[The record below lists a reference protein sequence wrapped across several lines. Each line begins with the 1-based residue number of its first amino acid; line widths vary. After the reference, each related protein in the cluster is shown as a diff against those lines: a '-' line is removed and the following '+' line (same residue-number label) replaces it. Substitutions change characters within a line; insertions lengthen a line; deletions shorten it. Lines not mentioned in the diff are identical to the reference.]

1 MKNKFTRNVVMFMF
15 CIMTIFMVCSFTGCK
30 DPVIPESS
38 TEDTKDEVIAELK
51 PIGFKISLPNK
62 QSRAY
67 YSQDDASSYVVEL
80 SFDGSVISTQNGTPG
95 QTLTFTVE
103 REGTYTINVEAYNTE
118 NTLIAEGSASKSI
131 TFADGYVSVVVALRP
146 KKIETTDPS
155 NPSVTNKVDIGVDIQ
170 WVQPESKVLTL
181 KTTGNSFFRRWNGNA
196 SLGNTVV
203 LEFTSGMTLHEI
215 FRTNDVY
222 FYLDSYEKNGK
233 EYEFC
238 SYYIDSNGNEYYQ
251 HSMLTEDITLFPE
264 FRVVPKVTFN
274 LNGGTL
280 SEDSSD
286 KVYFTNW
293 VDKYHPYQPTKD
305 GLTFVGWT
313 LTPDGEDFV
322 TNIEEDITV
331 YAKYIEVQSC
341 TLTVTTNEHSYFDSY
356 SEGNLGTSIT
366 LEFTSGMTLR
376 EIFED
381 NNIKFWL
388 EDYYLNDRLYEHSG
402 YQDVNQNE
410 YSSGSMI
417 LGDLELTAVFIRT
430 SLITWNLNGG
440 NINGDTS
447 DRFTYCDW
455 LYDIPVK
462 DGYVIE
468 GWTLNPDGDD
478 YLFSSDGEFLGDE
491 DLEEEFEEKLENGED
506 FTLYASW
513 KEAETC
519 TLTLQAP
526 ENVCFTSISTG
537 ESLGSYLTLE
547 FVQGTTLGDI
557 FISNDV
563 RFEVDSFFD
572 ADDNL
577 YNFEGDYEYYDKIND
592 YFIDYYENTVVI
604 NSLEL
609 TPNFSEPLPQVT
621 FNLNGGNVDGDTSD
635 VIANTDYFSINYNPV
650 VQPTKEGYVLIG
662 WTLTPDGDD
671 IVDSA
676 KSKMTV
682 YAKWADVLQLFE
694 SGDIIGDFA
703 ADGML
708 LTYEGEGIY
717 TAEFVYSED
726 MNAWGS
732 EPGFIKFKLRPTAG
746 DWSTSYGM
754 LTPPILNGDEVQI
767 SLSSGADIVVAGF
780 EVGVTYKFTV
790 RCTEKGDV
798 FVSVSTVE

>member
-15 CIMTIFMVCSFTGCK
+15 CIMTIFMVCSFAGCK
-30 DPVIPESS
+30 EPVIPESS

-118 NTLIAEGSASKSI
+118 KTLIAEGSASKSI

-170 WVQPESKVLTL
+170 WVLPEEKILTL
-181 KTTGNSFFRRWNGNA
+181 ENKGNSNFRRRDSGT

-203 LEFTSGMTLHEI
+203 LEFTSGMTLREI
-215 FRTNDVY
+215 FEVNDVS
-222 FYLDSYEKNGK
+222 FWLDSYEKNGK
-233 EYEFC
+233 NYEFC
-238 SYYIDSNGNEYYQ
+238 SYYIDSNGNEYYE

-274 LNGGTL
+274 LNGGNIYG
-280 SEDSSD
+280 DVSD

-293 VDKYHPYQPTKD
+293 VDKYYPYQPTKD
-305 GLTFVGWT
+305 GFSFVGWT

-341 TLTVTTNEHSYFDSY
+341 TLTVTTNENSYFYSY

-366 LEFTSGMTLR
+366 LEFTSGMTLS
-376 EIFED
+376 EIFE
-381 NNIKFWL
+381 NNRIGRSP
-388 EDYYLNDRLYEHSG
+388 EPYTYEVDGESYSFDC

-410 YSSGSMI
+410 YNYNSV
-417 LGDLELTAVFIRT
+417 LLEDLELIAVYVREPK
-430 SLITWNLNGG
+430 ITWNLNGG
-440 NINGDTS
+440 TVNGDTS
-447 DRFTYCDW
+447 DVVTNFLDEESPV
-455 LYDIPVK
+455 PVK
-462 DGYVIE
+462 ENFVIY
-468 GWTLNPDGDD
+468 GWTQTPDAED
-478 YLFSSDGEFLGDE
+478 YVVTSDGFIDWEFLERKYDLSE
-491 DLEEEFEEKLENGED
+491 DL
-506 FTLYASW
+506 TLYASW
-513 KEAETC
+513 KEAEIC
-519 TLTLQAP
+519 ILTLQAP

-547 FVQGTTLGDI
+547 FTNGITLGEI
-557 FISNDV
+557 FIANDV

-577 YNFEGDYEYYDKIND
+577 YNFEWDYEYYDKIND

-609 TPNFSEPLPQVT
+609 TPNFSGPLPQVT

-650 VQPTKEGYVLIG
+650 VQPTKEGYILIG

-682 YAKWADVLQLFE
+682 YAKWADPLQPFE

-732 EPGFIKFKLRPTAG
+732 VLGVVAFKLRPTAG
-746 DWSTSYGM
+746 DWSSSYGM
-754 LTPPILNGDEVQI
+754 LTPPILNGDEGQI
-767 SLSSGADIVVAGF
+767 SLSSSYNIVVGGF
-780 EVGVTYKFTV
+780 EVGLTYKFTV
-790 RCTEKGDV
+790 RCTETGDV

>member
-15 CIMTIFMVCSFTGCK
+15 CIMTIFTVCSFTGCK
-30 DPVIPESS
+30 EPVIPESS

-80 SFDGSVISTQNGTPG
+80 SFDGSVISTQNGIPG

-103 REGTYTINVEAYNTE
+103 KEGTYTINVEAYNTE
-118 NTLIAEGSASKSI
+118 KTLIAEGSASKSI
-131 TFADGYVSVVVALRP
+131 TFADGYVSVVVTLRP

-170 WVQPESKVLTL
+170 WVLPEEKILTL
-181 KTTGNSFFRRWNGNA
+181 ENKGNSNFRRWNSST

-203 LEFTSGMTLHEI
+203 LEFTSGMTLREI
-215 FRTNDVY
+215 FKVNDVS
-222 FYLDSYEKNGK
+222 FWLDSYEKNGK

-238 SYYIDSNGNEYYQ
+238 SYYIDSNGNEYYEY
-251 HSMLTEDITLFPE
+251 SMLTEDITLFPE

-305 GLTFVGWT
+305 GFTFVGWT

-331 YAKYIEVQSC
+331 YAKYIEVQIC
-341 TLTVTTNEHSYFDSY
+341 TLTVTTNENSYFWNY
-356 SEGNLGTSIT
+356 STGENLGTSII

-376 EIFED
+376 EIFE
-381 NNIKFWL
+381 NNRI
-388 EDYYLNDRLYEHSG
+388 EYYLGDYSYDGESYSFDC

-410 YSSGSMI
+410 YDYNSV
-417 LGDLELTAVFIRT
+417 LLKDLELTAKYIRVPNV
-430 SLITWNLNGG
+430 IFNLNGG

-447 DRFTYCDW
+447 DVVMSMYRDDF
-455 LYDIPVK
+455 PFPQK
-462 DGYVIE
+462 EGYVIYA
-468 GWTLNPDGDD
+468 WTLTLDGDD
-478 YLFSSDGEFLGDE
+478 YLISPDGSECFDYELLEWVNDSVFEKGE
-491 DLEEEFEEKLENGED
+491 DL
-506 FTLYASW
+506 TLYASW

-519 TLTLQAP
+519 TLTLTTP
-526 ENVCFTSISTG
+526 SYFTSISTG
-537 ESLGSYLTLE
+537 ESLGSSLTLE
-547 FVQGTTLGDI
+547 FVQGSTLGEI

-577 YNFEGDYEYYDKIND
+577 YEWNWRYH
-592 YFIDYYENTVVI
+592 YYETEDEEILFDYDTVVI
-604 NSLEL
+604 ESIEL
-609 TPNFSEPLPQVT
+609 TPSFHKLPQVT

-650 VQPTKEGYVLIG
+650 VQPTKEGYILIG

-682 YAKWADVLQLFE
+682 YAKWADPLQPFE

-726 MNAWGS
+726 MNVWGS
-732 EPGFIKFKLRPTAG
+732 VLGVVAFKLRPTAG

-754 LTPPILNGDEVQI
+754 LTPPILNGDEGQI
-767 SLSSGADIVVAGF
+767 SLSSSANIVVGGF
-780 EVGVTYKFTV
+780 EVGLTYKFTV
-790 RCTEKGDV
+790 RCTETGDV

>member
-30 DPVIPESS
+30 EPVIPESS

-103 REGTYTINVEAYNTE
+103 KEGTYTINVEAYNTE
-118 NTLIAEGSASKSI
+118 KTLIAEGSASKSI
-131 TFADGYVSVVVALRP
+131 TFADGYVSLVISLKP
-146 KKIETTDPS
+146 KAKDPS

-181 KTTGNSFFRRWNGNA
+181 KTTGNSFFRRWDSGT

-203 LEFTSGMTLHEI
+203 LEFTSGMTLREI
-215 FRTNDVY
+215 FKVNDVS
-222 FYLDSYEKNGK
+222 FWLDSYEKNGK

-238 SYYIDSNGNEYYQ
+238 SYYIDSNGNEYYEY
-251 HSMLTEDITLFPE
+251 SMLTEDITLFPE

-305 GLTFVGWT
+305 GFTFVGWT

-331 YAKYIEVQSC
+331 YAKYIEVQIC
-341 TLTVTTNEHSYFDSY
+341 TLTVTTNENSYFWNY
-356 SEGNLGTSIT
+356 STGENLGTSII

-376 EIFED
+376 EIFE
-381 NNIKFWL
+381 NNRI
-388 EDYYLNDRLYEHSG
+388 EYYLGDYSYDGESYSFDC

-410 YSSGSMI
+410 YDYNSV
-417 LGDLELTAVFIRT
+417 LLEDLELIAVYVREPK
-430 SLITWNLNGG
+430 ITWNLNGG
-440 NINGDTS
+440 TVNGDTS
-447 DRFTYCDW
+447 DVVTNFLDEESPV
-455 LYDIPVK
+455 PVK
-462 DGYVIE
+462 ENFVIY
-468 GWTLNPDGDD
+468 GWTQTPDAED
-478 YLFSSDGEFLGDE
+478 YVVTSDGFIDWEFLERKYDLSE
-491 DLEEEFEEKLENGED
+491 DL
-506 FTLYASW
+506 TLYASW

-547 FVQGTTLGDI
+547 FTNGITLGEI
-557 FISNDV
+557 FIANDV

-577 YNFEGDYEYYDKIND
+577 YEWNHYYEYYDKIND
-592 YFIDYYENTVVI
+592 YFIYYYENTVVI

-609 TPNFSEPLPQVT
+609 TPNFSEPLPQIT

-650 VQPTKEGYVLIG
+650 VQPTKEGYILVG

-682 YAKWADVLQLFE
+682 YAKWADPLQPFE

-726 MNAWGS
+726 MNVWGS
-732 EPGFIKFKLRPTAG
+732 VLGVVAFKLRPTAG

-754 LTPPILNGDEVQI
+754 LTPPILNGDEGQI
-767 SLSSGADIVVAGF
+767 SLSSSTNIVVGGF
-780 EVGVTYKFTV
+780 EVGLTYKFTV

>member
-30 DPVIPESS
+30 EPVIPESS

-103 REGTYTINVEAYNTE
+103 KEGTYTINVEAYNTE
-118 NTLIAEGSASKSI
+118 KTLIAEGSASKSI
-131 TFADGYVSVVVALRP
+131 TFADGYVSVVVTLRP

-170 WVQPESKVLTL
+170 WVLPEEKILTL
-181 KTTGNSFFRRWNGNA
+181 ENKGNSNFRRWNSST

-203 LEFTSGMTLHEI
+203 LEFTSGMTLYDI
-215 FRTNDVY
+215 FRANDVS
-222 FYLDSYEKNGK
+222 FFLDSYEKNGK
-233 EYEFC
+233 KYEFC
-238 SYYIDSNGNEYYQ
+238 YYIDSNGNEYYNN
-251 HSMLTEDITLFPE
+251 SMLTEDITLFPE

-274 LNGGTL
+274 LNGGIIDG
-280 SEDSSD
+280 DSSD
-286 KVYFTNW
+286 KVCFTDG

-305 GLTFVGWT
+305 GFSFVGWT

-322 TNIEEDITV
+322 TYIEEDITV

-356 SEGNLGTSIT
+356 SEGNLGTSII

-376 EIFED
+376 EIFEN
-381 NNIKFWL
+381 NNIHFWL
-388 EDYYLNDRLYEHSG
+388 EGYYLNDRLYEHSG

-410 YSSGSMI
+410 YSSGSII

-519 TLTLQAP
+519 TLTLTTP
-526 ENVCFTSISTG
+526 SYFTSISTG
-537 ESLGSYLTLE
+537 ESLGSYLTLD
-547 FVQGTTLGDI
+547 FLQGTTLGEI
-557 FISNDV
+557 FTSNDV
-563 RFEVDSFFD
+563 RFEVDSFSD

-577 YNFEGDYEYYDKIND
+577 YEWNWRYH
-592 YFIDYYENTVVI
+592 YYETEDEEILFDYDTVVFESI
-604 NSLEL
+604 EL
-609 TPNFSEPLPQVT
+609 TPSFHKLPQVT

-682 YAKWADVLQLFE
+682 YAKWADPLQPFE

-732 EPGFIKFKLRPTAG
+732 VLGVVAFKLRPTAK

-754 LTPPILNGDEVQI
+754 LTPPILNGDEGQI
-767 SLSSGADIVVAGF
+767 SLSSSTNIVVGGF
-780 EVGVTYKFTV
+780 EVGLTYKFTV
-790 RCTEKGDV
+790 RCTETGDV
-798 FVSVSTVE
+798 YVKVSTVE